1 MAVLEHSGIGR
12 DKEQAANML
21 YLLVHNAP
29 RIVKPYLDSI
39 VDVLMSKLKEQDQNI
54 AVLTSVLEALG
65 GVAEVTIMLLLLYVN
80 YLTNVHDVFSYFCI
94 HIVKL

>member
-12 DKEQAANML
+12 DKEQAATML

-39 VDVLMSKLKEQDQNI
+39 VDVLMSKLDEPVQN
-54 AVLTSVLEALG
+54 VGVQTSVLEALG
-65 GVAEVTIMLLLLYVN
+65 GVAEV
-80 YLTNVHDVFSYFCI
+80 CI
-94 HIVKL
+94 DQ